1 MNARALLGCLLA
13 GAALAAGA
21 APALADVKAGMD
33 AWDRGDL
40 ATAIREWEGPAA
52 QGDPD
57 AQLNLGNAYRLGAG
71 VPQDRAKAE
80 ELIGKSAAQG
90 NIKAADLYGLI
101 LFDKGERQRALP
113 YVRAAAD
120 RGDPRAQY
128 LLGIA
133 HFNGELVPKDWV
145 RAYALISLAVEAG
158 TVPMAP
164 GARAQ
169 MDQYIPL
176 AQRQEAVALATELA
190 AQADATRQ
198 RQLAAMDLGNTVKI
212 TDSAAPPPLRRPRTP
227 PSAAPGVAPGESP
240 VAAAARVAGND
251 SARTAG
257 ADYARPAVPAAR
269 PPVVTSPAARPPV
282 IAAPAPRPAVVQP
295 TRPPVAVAAP
305 APAPAAATGAWKIQL
320 GAFGVASNA
329 DALWNRV
336 KSRPE
341 LAGHPRINA
350 RAGAVTKLQ
359 AGGFASQQAAQA
371 ACSRLSAAGFTCI
384 ATR

>member
-1 MNARALLGCLLA
+1 MNARVLLGRLL
-13 GAALAAGA
+13 GGIALAAT
-21 APALADVKAGMD
+21 APAIADVKAGMD

-71 VPQDRAKAE
+71 VPQDRVKAE
-80 ELIGKSAAQG
+80 DLISKSAAQG

-120 RGDPRAQY
+120 RGDARAQY

-176 AQRQEAVALATELA
+176 AQRQEAVGLATELA

-198 RQLAAMDLGNTVKI
+198 RQLAAVDLGNTVKI
-212 TDSAAPPPLRRPRTP
+212 TDSAAPPPLRKPRTP
-227 PSAAPGVAPGESP
+227 PSAAPSVGAAEGA

-251 SARTAG
+251 SPRTAG
-257 ADYARPAVPAAR
+257 ADYARPKTPAAR
-269 PPVVTSPAARPPV
+269 PPLV
-282 IAAPAPRPAVVQP
+282 AAPAPRPAVAQP
-295 TRPPVAVAAP
+295 AQPSVSAP
-305 APAPAAATGAWKIQL
+305 APAPAAAAGAWKIQL

-329 DALWNRV
+329 DTLWNRV

-350 RAGAVTKLQ
+350 RAGGVTKLQ
-359 AGGFASQQAAQA
+359 AGGYASQQDAQA

>member
-1 MNARALLGCLLA
+1 MKNTRALLGSLLA
-13 GAALAAGA
+13 GAALALA
-21 APALADVKAGMD
+21 APALADVKAGVD
-33 AWDRGDL
+33 AWSKGDF
-40 ATAIREWEGPAA
+40 ATAIREWQGPAA
-52 QGDPD
+52 KGDPD
-57 AQLNLGNAYRLGAG
+57 AQFNLGNAYRLGMG

-80 ELIGKSAAQG
+80 SLIAASAAQG
-90 NIKAADLYGLI
+90 NLQAADLYGLI

-128 LLGIA
+128 LIGIA
-133 HFNGELVPKDWV
+133 HFNGDLVTKDWV
-145 RAYALISLAVEAG
+145 RAYALVSLAVQSG
-158 TVPMAP
+158 TVPMAA

-176 AQRQEAVALATELA
+176 EQRQEAIGLATELA
-190 AQADATRQ
+190 SQAEATKQ
-198 RQLAAMDLGNTVKI
+198 RQLASAELGNTVP
-212 TDSAAPPPLRRPRTP
+212 TVAAATPPALRPPRTASSAAPPITP
-227 PSAAPGVAPGESP
+227 AAGA
-240 VAAAARVAGND
+240 VAAAGQIAGND
-251 SARTAG
+251 SPRTAG
-257 ADYARPAVPAAR
+257 ADYARPKTPAPKPPVVTTPAAR
-269 PPVVTSPAARPPV
+269 PPVATYTP
-282 IAAPAPRPAVVQP
+282 
-295 TRPPVAVAAP
+295 P
-305 APAPAAATGAWKIQL
+305 APAPAAAAPASGAWKIQL

-336 KSRPE
+336 KGRPE

-359 AGGFASQQAAQA
+359 AGGFASQAEAQS